1 MDDLESKL
9 PKEYNN
15 SFAELMLI
23 IGVAGMLFSAGLVN
37 VGIHAAK
44 NAFDSQKAEAIAKS
58 MMRYKIPNGSHA
70 QIGLNIGAIR
80 MAIVTSKTNPPNAG
94 LLIARIPVNSE
105 TNRNQLK
112 QDFTLWYKSWIEQ
125 RINFTSSYEQTKT
138 LCESEVSVTIQEG
151 ELALE
156 NRSSTIPIT
165 QYITSVTSPNS
176 ELAIVIFTNGQ
187 DAQTE
192 AASIFDSLQCE

>member
-23 IGVAGMLFSAGLVN
+23 IGVAVMLFSAGLVN

-80 MAIVTSKTNPPNAG
+80 MALVTSKTNPPNAG

-125 RINFTSSYEQTKT
+125 RINFNVSSM
-138 LCESEVSVTIQEG
+138 
-151 ELALE
+151 LE
-156 NRSSTIPIT
+156 NSRR
-165 QYITSVTSPNS
+165 Q
-176 ELAIVIFTNGQ
+176 
-187 DAQTE
+187 
-192 AASIFDSLQCE
+192 